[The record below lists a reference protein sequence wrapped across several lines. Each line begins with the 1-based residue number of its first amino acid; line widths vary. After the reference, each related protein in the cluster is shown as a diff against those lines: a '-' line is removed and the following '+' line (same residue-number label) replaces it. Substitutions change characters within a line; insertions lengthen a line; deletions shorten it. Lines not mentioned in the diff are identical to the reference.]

1 MTRKLDGLKIVL
13 ATPRGFCA
21 GVERAVG
28 TLQKAID
35 SFDSPVYVKHEVVH
49 NKFIIEDFKK
59 KGVKFIEDINLV
71 PDNSVLIYSAH
82 GVSKN
87 VKEAAKQ
94 KNLKIFD
101 ATCPLVTKVHIE
113 VHKHAK
119 NGTDVIL
126 IGHNG
131 HPEIEGTMGQYDS
144 ETGNIHLIES
154 EEDVQSLEIK
164 NQDLAYVTQTTL
176 SMDDTSKIID
186 CLKEKFPNIKAPVK
200 EDICYATQNRQDAV
214 NSIIEY
220 CDFLIVIGSKNSSN
234 SKRLAE
240 LAVKN
245 SVPAVLID
253 HKDDL
258 DIELLSDKKIIGI
271 TAGASAPEI
280 LFNDVLD
287 HLISHGAEIK
297 DFGQEN
303 KTENITFGL
312 PKELR
317 NL

>member
-1 MTRKLDGLKIVL
+1 MMNELNDLKIVL

-35 SFDSPVYVKHEVVH
+35 SFDCPVYVKHEVVH
-49 NKFIIEDFKK
+49 NKFIISDFKK
-59 KGVKFIEDINLV
+59 KGVKFIEDIDLV
-71 PDNSVLIYSAH
+71 PDNSILIYSAH
-82 GVSKN
+82 GVSTE
-87 VKEAAKQ
+87 VKETARS

-113 VHKHAK
+113 VHKHAR
-119 NGTDVIL
+119 NDTDVVL
-126 IGHNG
+126 IGHSG

-144 ETGNIHLIES
+144 EKGKIYLVENENDVRGLKIDNENI
-154 EEDVQSLEIK
+154 
-164 NQDLAYVTQTTL
+164 AYVTQTTL
-176 SMDDTSKIID
+176 SMNDTKKIIN
-186 CLKEKFPNIKAPVK
+186 CLKEKYPEIRSPAKD
-200 EDICYATQNRQDAV
+200 DICYATQNRQDAV
-214 NSIIEY
+214 SSIIKY

-240 LAVKN
+240 LGSKN
-245 SVPAVLID
+245 SIPSILID
-253 HKDDL
+253 GKDDL
-258 DIELLSDKKIIGI
+258 DIDLLKGKKVVGI

-280 LFNDVLD
+280 LLTELLD
-287 HLISHGAEIK
+287 YLIAHGASIE
-297 DFGQEN
+297 DFGQDN
-303 KTENITFGL
+303 KTENITFSL

>member
-59 KGVKFIEDINLV
+59 KGVKFIEEINLV

-154 EEDVQSLEIK
+154 EEDVHSLEIE

-186 CLKEKFPNIKAPVK
+186 CLKEKFPNIKSPAK

-253 HKDDL
+253 HKGDL

>member
-154 EEDVQSLEIK
+154 EEDVHSLEIE

-186 CLKEKFPNIKAPVK
+186 CLKREV
-200 EDICYATQNRQDAV
+200 
-214 NSIIEY
+214 S
-220 CDFLIVIGSKNSSN
+220 L
-234 SKRLAE
+234 
-240 LAVKN
+240 
-245 SVPAVLID
+245 
-253 HKDDL
+253 H
-258 DIELLSDKKIIGI
+258 
-271 TAGASAPEI
+271 
-280 LFNDVLD
+280 
-287 HLISHGAEIK
+287 
-297 DFGQEN
+297 
-303 KTENITFGL
+303 
-312 PKELR
+312 
-317 NL
+317 

>member
-154 EEDVQSLEIK
+154 EEDVHGLEIE

-176 SMDDTSKIID
+176 SMDDTSKIIK
-186 CLKEKFPNIKAPVK
+186 CLKERFPNIKSPAK

-240 LAVKN
+240 LAEKN

-253 HKDDL
+253 HKGDL
-258 DIELLSDKKIIGI
+258 DMELLSDKKVIGI

-303 KTENITFGL
+303 KIENITFGL

>member
-1 MTRKLDGLKIVL
+1 MTRKLNGLKIVL

-186 CLKEKFPNIKAPVK
+186 CLKEKFPNIKSPAK

>member
-144 ETGNIHLIES
+144 EKGKIYLVENEDDVRDLKIDNKNI
-154 EEDVQSLEIK
+154 
-164 NQDLAYVTQTTL
+164 AYVTQTTL
-176 SMDDTSKIID
+176 SMNDTKKIIN
-186 CLKEKFPNIKAPVK
+186 CLKEKYPEIRSPAKD
-200 EDICYATQNRQDAV
+200 DICYATQNRQDAV
-214 NSIIEY
+214 SSIIKY

-240 LAVKN
+240 LGSKN
-245 SVPAVLID
+245 SIPSLLID
-253 HKDDL
+253 GKDDL
-258 DIELLSDKKIIGI
+258 DIDLLKGKKVVGI

-280 LFNDVLD
+280 LLTELLD
-287 HLISHGAEIK
+287 YLVGHGASIE
-297 DFGQEN
+297 DFGQDN
-303 KTENITFGL
+303 KTENITFSL

>member
-1 MTRKLDGLKIVL
+1 
-13 ATPRGFCA
+13 
-21 GVERAVG
+21 
-28 TLQKAID
+28 
-35 SFDSPVYVKHEVVH
+35 
-49 NKFIIEDFKK
+49 
-59 KGVKFIEDINLV
+59 
-71 PDNSVLIYSAH
+71 
-82 GVSKN
+82 
-87 VKEAAKQ
+87 
-94 KNLKIFD
+94 
-101 ATCPLVTKVHIE
+101 
-113 VHKHAK
+113 
-119 NGTDVIL
+119 
-126 IGHNG
+126 
-131 HPEIEGTMGQYDS
+131 MGQYDS
-144 ETGNIHLIES
+144 DTGNIHLIES
-154 EEDVQSLEIK
+154 EKDVENLEIE

-186 CLKEKFPNIKAPVK
+186 CLKCKFPNIKSPAK

-297 DFGQEN
+297 DFGQGN

>member
-1 MTRKLDGLKIVL
+1 MTRKLNGSKIVL

-186 CLKEKFPNIKAPVK
+186 CLKEKFPNIKAPAK

-303 KTENITFGL
+303 KTESITFGL

>member
-154 EEDVQSLEIK
+154 EEDVHSLEIE

-186 CLKEKFPNIKAPVK
+186 CLKEKFPNIKSPTK

>member
-144 ETGNIHLIES
+144 EKGKIYLVENENDVRDLKIDNENI
-154 EEDVQSLEIK
+154 
-164 NQDLAYVTQTTL
+164 AYVTQTTL
-176 SMDDTSKIID
+176 SMNDTKKIIN
-186 CLKEKFPNIKAPVK
+186 CLKEKYPEIRSPAKD
-200 EDICYATQNRQDAV
+200 DICYATQNRQDAV
-214 NSIIEY
+214 SSIIKY

-240 LAVKN
+240 LGSKN
-245 SVPAVLID
+245 SIPSLLID
-253 HKDDL
+253 GKDDL
-258 DIELLSDKKIIGI
+258 DIDLLKGKKVVGI

-280 LFNDVLD
+280 LLTELLD
-287 HLISHGAEIK
+287 YLVAHGASIE
-297 DFGQEN
+297 DFGQDN
-303 KTENITFGL
+303 KTENITFSL

>member
-154 EEDVQSLEIK
+154 EEDVHSLEIE

>member
-154 EEDVQSLEIK
+154 EEDVHGLEIE

-186 CLKEKFPNIKAPVK
+186 CLKEKFPNIKSPAK

-253 HKDDL
+253 HKGDL

>member
-154 EEDVQSLEIK
+154 EEDVHSLEIE

-186 CLKEKFPNIKAPVK
+186 CLKEKFPNIKSPAK

-287 HLISHGAEIK
+287 LSLIHI
-297 DFGQEN
+297 
-303 KTENITFGL
+303 
-312 PKELR
+312 
-317 NL
+317 